1 MQYQRLIEAVTKW
14 GGVRLSSDWP
24 CIWHS
29 QKCNKLLD
37 DLPKLVVAPVNHEL
51 SNGNYGGNVKFDY
64 QQKLSKTS
72 FHSSFPVKYP
82 FLVNEGFSGTLLIML
97 LDTNNPNGLA
107 EALNRVKKLDLS
119 EHEGLV
125 IISHYVTDPDMA
137 DYAHSIPEHFCSRMR
152 YSKETISWTF

>member
-1 MQYQRLIEAVTKW
+1 MFAGDVFHTPSAQKW
-14 GGVRLSSDWP
+14 
-24 CIWHS
+24 
-29 QKCNKLLD
+29 NKLLD
-37 DLPKLVVAPVNHEL
+37 DLTKLVIATGNHEL

-64 QQKLSKTS
+64 QQKLSKIS

-82 FLVNEGFSGTLLIML
+82 FLVNEGLSGTLLVML

-125 IISHYVTDPDMA
+125 IISHHVTDPDMA
-137 DYAHSIPEHFCSRMR
+137 GYAHSIPEHFLQPDALQQRDNFLDLLE
-152 YSKETISWTF
+152 KL